1 MTLITKDIFRNIVSV
16 DATRTDIENAVFYC
30 IEKTRYFILRERK
43 WSEPFFGLRIDDFIL
58 DIIAPLFARDKEN
71 RCIVFAKFLKN
82 KWNLTDADFEYSLNG
97 LLLSNQ
103 RQELQRLT
111 GANDAF
117 GKYISNVINHQ
128 IKKYPNLR
136 KEKLKIGMTI
146 FPMNDGAILIEKEEL
161 IRMLANG
168 LELEGKHS
176 KTINQAI
183 GLIEINQV
191 RVKISDLIGTLK
203 QFLNSGMNIENPE
216 LPEVQI
222 EYKDRLEIME
232 TVFKNLKH
240 KLLAL
245 YVEKGKLTN
254 KETRNMASA
263 LDLIYAD
270 MSNGG
275 MVGSLK
281 EYVLIVEPKITA
293 KEYKNVYRNKMEYM
307 LKIIRKKMSA
317 ILNS

>member
-111 GANDAF
+111 GANDVF

-146 FPMNDGAILIEKEEL
+146 FPMNDGAILIEK
-161 IRMLANG
+161 
-168 LELEGKHS
+168 
-176 KTINQAI
+176 
-183 GLIEINQV
+183 
-191 RVKISDLIGTLK
+191 
-203 QFLNSGMNIENPE
+203 
-216 LPEVQI
+216 
-222 EYKDRLEIME
+222 
-232 TVFKNLKH
+232 
-240 KLLAL
+240 
-245 YVEKGKLTN
+245 
-254 KETRNMASA
+254 
-263 LDLIYAD
+263 
-270 MSNGG
+270 
-275 MVGSLK
+275 
-281 EYVLIVEPKITA
+281 
-293 KEYKNVYRNKMEYM
+293 
-307 LKIIRKKMSA
+307 
-317 ILNS
+317 